1 MSQPPG
7 GSRLVVVGVCGRRV
21 VLVLLAVSAAQV
33 GVWAVLA
40 PRSFF
45 AGFPGGGHRWVV
57 GDGPFNGHLVRD
69 VGAFYLALL
78 VLTLGAV
85 RRPEPQLV
93 RVTGLVW
100 LVFSVPHLAYHAG
113 HLGGLGGVDR
123 LLELV
128 ALSVTVLLA
137 ALLCLPVRTR
147 VPLGMSQPPGR
158 RRPTSTGS

>member
-1 MSQPPG
+1 M
-7 GSRLVVVGVCGRRV
+7 
-21 VLVLLAVSAAQV
+21 LVLLAVSAAQV

-45 AGFPGGGHRWVV
+45 TGFPGGGHRWVV

-78 VLTLGAV
+78 ALTLGAV

-93 RVTGLVW
+93 RLTGAVW
-100 LVFSVPHLAYHAG
+100 LVFGVPHLAYHAG
-113 HLGGLGGVDR
+113 HRAGLGRGDW

-137 ALLCLPVRTR
+137 ALLCLPVRTP
-147 VPLGMSQPPGR
+147 VPLGMSQRPAR
-158 RRPTSTGS
+158 RRPTSEGC